1 MVGAGYLAD
10 QGRKAGP
17 LLTVICAA
25 VFLASGLAAVFEA
38 LTLSQEADTLT
49 RAPVCGPS
57 RVPADCRLHLGGTV
71 VGGYDEGSGLTPERH
86 IDVKASTSN
95 VLHLDSPI
103 VGAPP
108 QIDSPVEL
116 EYWKGKLV
124 RFATTA
130 GIVSTGDH
138 PGQLSRTSRLLAWFA
153 FGLAALS
160 GTWFMSAFRRRR
172 VLLRVATASDVN
184 IGVSCWFFIGVA
196 VIIGFVGF
204 AGLAA
209 DGFNH
214 QTLATGLQRAGLVAL
229 GLSVVI
235 LSAIGRKVT
244 ITHDGLLYIRRFV
257 TFPSITKITLDP
269 ARLPFSSLR
278 IVTIHAR
285 NASKPIAID
294 TKYFGWNNRVRL
306 LQTIGSRS
314 PAAQFDAN
322 ATALRE
328 GEPVG
333 RQTPTSGTDPW
344 QSQNRGCAAALLGV
358 GSGLIVLGLVFET
371 LGGPPIAGLWI
382 FAIGAIFVGV
392 GIHRNIKVLRAYFGS
407 PRGDFLF
414 LLQTLA
420 PFVAWGID
428 VVGETS
434 SNSSMRLLF
443 RFLSLLPFL
452 AVWILVWLPLS
463 KAHESIPDQTR
474 IA

>member
-38 LTLSQEADTLT
+38 LTLSQEANTLA
-49 RAPVCGPS
+49 RAPVCGPA

-86 IDVKASTSN
+86 IDVKAFN
-95 VLHLDSPI
+95 GDVLHLDSPI

-108 QIDSPVEL
+108 QIGSSVEL
-116 EYWKGKLV
+116 EYWMGKLV

-138 PGQLSRTSRLLAWFA
+138 PAQLSRTSRLLAWFA

-160 GTWFMSAFRRRR
+160 GIWFMSAFRRGR
-172 VLLRVATASDVN
+172 VLPHVPTASDVN
-184 IGVSCWFFIGVA
+184 IGVSRWFFIGVA
-196 VIIGFVGF
+196 VAIAFVGF

-209 DGFNH
+209 DGFSD
-214 QTLATGLQRAGLVAL
+214 QTVVTALKRAGLVAL
-229 GLSVVI
+229 GLSLLI

-257 TFPSITKITLDP
+257 TFPSITKVTLDP

-294 TKYFGWNNRVRL
+294 TKYFGWDNRVQL

-314 PAAQFDAN
+314 SPARFDAN
-322 ATALRE
+322 AAALRE

-344 QSQNRGCAAALLGV
+344 QSQNRGCANTLVAV
-358 GSGLIVLGLVFET
+358 GSGLIVIGLLFQT
-371 LGGPPIAGLWI
+371 LAGPPIVGLWI
-382 FAIGAIFVGV
+382 FAVGAIFVGV
-392 GIHRNIKVLRAYFGS
+392 GIHRNIRVLRAYFGS

-414 LLQTLA
+414 VLQTLA
-420 PFVAWGID
+420 PLIAWGID
-428 VVGETS
+428 AQGETS

-443 RFLSLLPFL
+443 RLLSLLPFM
-452 AVWILVWLPLS
+452 AVWIVIWVPLS

>member
-25 VFLASGLAAVFEA
+25 VFLASGVAAVFEA
-38 LTLSQEADTLT
+38 LTLSEEADTLT

-86 IDVKASTSN
+86 IDVKASTGN

-108 QIDSPVEL
+108 QIGSPVEL

-160 GTWFMSAFRRRR
+160 GIWFMSAFRRGRD
-172 VLLRVATASDVN
+172 LPHLPTASDVN
-184 IGVSCWFFIGVA
+184 IGVSRWFFIGVA
-196 VIIGFVGF
+196 VIVALAGL

-214 QTLATGLQRAGLVAL
+214 QTVVTGLKGAGLVAL
-229 GLSVVI
+229 GLSLVI

-244 ITHDGLLYIRRFV
+244 ITGDGLLYIRRFV
-257 TFPSITKITLDP
+257 TFPSITKVTLDP

-285 NASKPIAID
+285 NAGKPIAID
-294 TKYFGWNNRVRL
+294 TKYFGWDNRVRL

-314 PAAQFDAN
+314 SSVQFDAN
-322 ATALRE
+322 AAALRE
-328 GEPVG
+328 GELVG
-333 RQTPTSGTDPW
+333 RQTRAPGMDPW
-344 QSQNRGCAAALLGV
+344 QSQNRGCATALLRV
-358 GSGLIVLGLVFET
+358 GLGLIVLGLLFET
-371 LGGPPIAGLWI
+371 LGGPAIAGLWI
-382 FAIGAIFVGV
+382 FAVGAIFVGV
-392 GIHRNIKVLRAYFGS
+392 GIHRNMKVLRAYFGS

-420 PFVAWGID
+420 PLIAWGID
-428 VVGETS
+428 ALGETS
-434 SNSSMRLLF
+434 SNSSLRLLF
-443 RFLSLLPFL
+443 RFLSLLPFM
-452 AVWILVWLPLS
+452 AVWILIWVPLS
-463 KAHESIPDQTR
+463 KAHESIPDQTH

>member
-1 MVGAGYLAD
+1 MVGADYLAD

-25 VFLASGLAAVFEA
+25 VFLASGVAAVFEA
-38 LTLSQEADTLT
+38 LMLSQEADALA

-57 RVPADCRLHLGGTV
+57 RLPADCRLHLGGKV

-86 IDVKASTSN
+86 IDAKASN
-95 VLHLDSPI
+95 GDVLHLDSPI

-108 QIDSPVEL
+108 QIGSSVEL

-153 FGLAALS
+153 FGLAALC
-160 GTWFMSAFRRRR
+160 GIWFMSAFRRGR
-172 VLLRVATASDVN
+172 LLPHVPTDSEVN
-184 IGVSCWFFIGVA
+184 IGVSRWFFIGVA
-196 VIIGFVGF
+196 VVTVVVGF

-209 DGFNH
+209 DGFGD
-214 QTLATGLQRAGLVAL
+214 QTLVTGFQRAGLVAV
-229 GLSVVI
+229 GLSLVI
-235 LSAIGRKVT
+235 LSAIGRRVA

-257 TFPSITKITLDP
+257 TFPSIMKVTLDP
-269 ARLPFSSLR
+269 ARVPFSSLR

-285 NASKPIAID
+285 NASKPISVD
-294 TKYFGWNNRVRL
+294 TKYFGWNDRVRL
-306 LQTIGSRS
+306 LRTIGSRS
-314 PAAQFDAN
+314 PHAQFDAN
-322 ATALRE
+322 AAALRD
-328 GEPVG
+328 GEPL
-333 RQTPTSGTDPW
+333 RKATRAPGTDPW
-344 QSQNRGCAAALLGV
+344 QSQNRGCATALVGA
-358 GSGLIVLGLVFET
+358 GSGLIVLSLLVET
-371 LGGPPIAGLWI
+371 LGGPPIVGLWI
-382 FAIGAIFVGV
+382 FAVGAIFVGV

-414 LLQTLA
+414 VLQTLA
-420 PFVAWGID
+420 PLIAWGID
-428 VVGETS
+428 AVGETS
-434 SNSSMRLLF
+434 PNGATRLAF

-452 AVWILVWLPLS
+452 AVWILIWLPLS
-463 KAHESIPDQTR
+463 KARESFADQTR

>member
-1 MVGAGYLAD
+1 MVGAGHLAD

-38 LTLSQEADTLT
+38 LTLSQGADTLA

-86 IDVKASTSN
+86 IDVKASN
-95 VLHLDSPI
+95 GDVLHLDSPI

-108 QIDSPVEL
+108 QIGSSVEL

-153 FGLAALS
+153 FGLAGLS
-160 GTWFMSAFRRRR
+160 GVWFMSAFRRGRL
-172 VLLRVATASDVN
+172 VPHVSTASDLN
-184 IGVSCWFFIGVA
+184 IGVSRWFFIGVA
-196 VIIGFVGF
+196 VVIGFVGF
-204 AGLAA
+204 VGVAA
-209 DGFNH
+209 DGFND
-214 QTLATGLQRAGLVAL
+214 QTLVTGLKRAGLMTI
-229 GLSVVI
+229 GLSLVI

-244 ITHDGLLYIRRFV
+244 LTHDGLLYVRRFV
-257 TFPSITKITLDP
+257 TFPSITKVTLEA

-285 NASKPIAID
+285 NARKPISVD
-294 TKYFGWNNRVRL
+294 TKYFGWDNRVRL

-314 PAAQFDAN
+314 PQAQFDAN
-322 ATALRE
+322 AGALRE

-333 RQTPTSGTDPW
+333 RPMRAPGTDPW
-344 QSQNRGCAAALLGV
+344 QSQNRGCATALLGV
-358 GSGLIVLGLVFET
+358 GSGLIVLGLLFET
-371 LGGPPIAGLWI
+371 LGGPPIAGLWVY
-382 FAIGAIFVGV
+382 AIGAIFVGV
-392 GIHRNIKVLRAYFGS
+392 GIHRNIRVLRAYFGS

-420 PFVAWGID
+420 PLIAWGID
-428 VVGETS
+428 AMGETS

-452 AVWILVWLPLS
+452 AVWMLIWLPLS
-463 KAHESIPDQTR
+463 KAQESIADQTR
-474 IA
+474 SA

>member
-1 MVGAGYLAD
+1 MVGSGYLAD

-38 LTLSQEADTLT
+38 LMLNQEADTLA

-57 RVPADCRLHLGGTV
+57 RVPADCRHHLGGRV

-86 IDVKASTSN
+86 IDVKASTGD

-108 QIDSPVEL
+108 QIGSAVEL

-130 GIVSTGDH
+130 GTVWTADH
-138 PGQLSRTSRLLAWFA
+138 PSRLSRTSRLLAWFA
-153 FGLAALS
+153 FGLAGLA
-160 GTWFMSAFRRRR
+160 GIWFMSAFRRGRA
-172 VLLRVATASDVN
+172 LPHVATASELN
-184 IGVSCWFFIGVA
+184 IGVSHCFYVGVVL
-196 VIIGFVGF
+196 VIVFVGFVGV
-204 AGLAA
+204 AA
-209 DGFNH
+209 DGFND
-214 QTLATGLQRAGLVAL
+214 QTFVTGLKRAGLMTI
-229 GLSVVI
+229 GLSIVI

-244 ITHDGLLYIRRFV
+244 ITHDGLLYVRRFV
-257 TFPSITKITLDP
+257 TFPSITKVTLEP

-285 NASKPIAID
+285 NASKPISID
-294 TKYFGWNNRVRL
+294 TKYFGWDNRVRL

-314 PAAQFDAN
+314 SAAQFDAY
-322 ATALRE
+322 AAALRK

-333 RQTPTSGTDPW
+333 RQTRTPGTDPW
-344 QSQNRGCAAALLGV
+344 QSQNRGCATALVGV
-358 GSGLIVLGLVFET
+358 GSGLIVLGLLFET
-371 LGGPPIAGLWI
+371 LGGPPIVGLWVY
-382 FAIGAIFVGV
+382 AIGAIFVGV
-392 GIHRNIKVLRAYFGS
+392 GVHRNIRALRAYFGS
-407 PRGDFLF
+407 PGGDFLF
-414 LLQTLA
+414 VLQTLA
-420 PFVAWGID
+420 PLIAWGID
-428 VVGETS
+428 AIGETS

-452 AVWILVWLPLS
+452 AVWILIWLPLS

>member
-1 MVGAGYLAD
+1 MVGAGYPAD

-17 LLTVICAA
+17 LVTVICAA

-86 IDVKASTSN
+86 IDVKASN
-95 VLHLDSPI
+95 GDVLHLGSPI

-108 QIDSPVEL
+108 QIGSSVEL

-130 GIVSTGDH
+130 GIVSTRDH

-160 GTWFMSAFRRRR
+160 GIWFMSAFRRGR
-172 VLLRVATASDVN
+172 VLPHVPTAPDVN
-184 IGVSCWFFIGVA
+184 IGVSRWFFIGVA
-196 VIIGFVGF
+196 VIIAVVGF

-209 DGFNH
+209 DGFSDP
-214 QTLATGLQRAGLVAL
+214 TVVTALKRAGLVTL
-229 GLSVVI
+229 GLSLVI

-257 TFPSITKITLDP
+257 TFPSITKVTLDP

-294 TKYFGWNNRVRL
+294 TKYFGWDNRVRL

-314 PAAQFDAN
+314 SAARFDAN
-322 ATALRE
+322 AAALRE

-344 QSQNRGCAAALLGV
+344 QSQNRGCATTLVGV
-358 GSGLIVLGLVFET
+358 GSGLIVVGLLFET
-371 LGGPPIAGLWI
+371 LAGPPIVGLWI
-382 FAIGAIFVGV
+382 FAVGAIFVGV
-392 GIHRNIKVLRAYFGS
+392 GIHRNIRVLRAYFGS

-414 LLQTLA
+414 VLQTLA
-420 PFVAWGID
+420 PLVAWGID
-428 VVGETS
+428 AVGETS
-434 SNSSMRLLF
+434 SNGSMRLLF
-443 RFLSLLPFL
+443 RFLSLLPFM
-452 AVWILVWLPLS
+452 AVWILIWVALG